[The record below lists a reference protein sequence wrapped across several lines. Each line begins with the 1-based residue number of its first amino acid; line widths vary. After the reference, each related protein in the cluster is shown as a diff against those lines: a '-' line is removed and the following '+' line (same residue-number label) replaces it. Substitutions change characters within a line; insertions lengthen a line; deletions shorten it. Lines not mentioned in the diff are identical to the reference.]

1 MMKYVDLYLQ
11 TPPMDGLTKL
21 FRAMSKEEEK
31 QKFEETWTEVV
42 DSLSKESFAQDC
54 IYPKAA
60 STESKL
66 F

>member
-1 MMKYVDLYLQ
+1 MLQHIIILNLQ

-31 QKFEETWTEVV
+31 QKLEETLTELV

-60 STESKL
+60 STESK
-66 F
+66 